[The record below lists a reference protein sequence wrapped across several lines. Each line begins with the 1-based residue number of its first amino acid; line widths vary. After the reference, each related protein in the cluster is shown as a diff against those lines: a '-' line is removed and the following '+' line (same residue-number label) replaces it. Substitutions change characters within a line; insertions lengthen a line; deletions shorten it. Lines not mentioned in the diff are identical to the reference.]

1 MYECKL
7 PTFSRDLRDGIRF
20 QILPQDR
27 VIFIKS
33 TSTVVIVELPIGD
46 IDYKLSVDKD
56 TFYKNFK
63 KL

>member
-7 PTFSRDLRDGIRF
+7 PTFSRDLIGGVRF

-27 VIFIKS
+27 VIFVKS

-46 IDYKLSVDKD
+46 TDYTLSVDKE
-56 TFYKNFK
+56 TFYKNFE